1 MRADYKNG
9 CIFNCYSFFIMKY
22 NRIKRI
28 YSQLMTSGRI
38 VIATMTVCCLL
49 YGSAIMMFGQLVMP
63 QKANGSLIR
72 DENGD
77 VLGSELIAQGFS
89 KKEYLWPRPS
99 AVDYKASAAGGSNLS
114 PTNPELRSR
123 AQAIMAMMDLTGK
136 GLVPADLL
144 TESGSGLDPHI
155 TLNGALF
162 QSERIAN
169 ARGLS
174 IATVTGILKE
184 SSRQIG
190 GFLSSEP
197 IVNVLLVNLELD
209 KVEKSYGQ

>member
-1 MRADYKNG
+1 
-9 CIFNCYSFFIMKY
+9 MKY
-22 NRIKRI
+22 DKTTRIF
-28 YSQLMTSGRI
+28 SQIMISGRI
-38 VIATMTVCCLL
+38 VIFTMAVCCLL
-49 YGSAIMMFGQLVMP
+49 YVFIVLMFGQLVMP

>member
-1 MRADYKNG
+1 
-9 CIFNCYSFFIMKY
+9 MKY
-22 NRIKRI
+22 DKITRIF
-28 YSQLMTSGRI
+28 SQIMISGRI
-38 VIATMTVCCLL
+38 VIFTMAVCCLL
-49 YGSAIMMFGQLVMP
+49 YVCIILTFGQLVVP
-63 QKANGSLIR
+63 HKANGSLIR
-72 DENGD
+72 NENGD
-77 VLGSELIAQGFS
+77 VLGSELIAQGFF

-99 AVDYKASAAGGSNLS
+99 AVDYNASAAGGSNLS

-123 AQAIMAMMDLTGK
+123 AQAVMAMIDLTGK

-155 TLNGALF
+155 TLNAALF
-162 QSERIAN
+162 QSERIAKT
-169 ARGLS
+169 RRLS
-174 IATVTGILKE
+174 ITTVAGLLEE

-190 GFLSSEP
+190 GFLSPES

>member
-1 MRADYKNG
+1 
-9 CIFNCYSFFIMKY
+9 MKY
-22 NRIKRI
+22 DKTTRIF
-28 YSQLMTSGRI
+28 SQIMISGRI
-38 VIATMTVCCLL
+38 VIFTMAVCCLL
-49 YGSAIMMFGQLVMP
+49 YVFIVLMFGQLVMP

-89 KKEYLWPRPS
+89 KREYLWPRPS

-114 PTNPELRSR
+114 PTNPEIRSR

-174 IATVTGILKE
+174 ITTVTRLFE
-184 SSRQIG
+184 TSSWRTG
-190 GFLSSEP
+190 GFISPEP
-197 IVNVLLVNLELD
+197 LLNVLLVNLALD
-209 KVEKSYGQ
+209 RIGKNYGK

>member
-1 MRADYKNG
+1 
-9 CIFNCYSFFIMKY
+9 
-22 NRIKRI
+22 
-28 YSQLMTSGRI
+28 MTSGRI

-49 YGSAIMMFGQLVMP
+49 YGSAIMMFGHLVAP
-63 QKANGSLIR
+63 HKANGSLIINK
-72 DENGD
+72 NGEII
-77 VLGSELIAQGFS
+77 GSELIAQGFS

-136 GLVPADLL
+136 GLIPADLL

-155 TLNGALF
+155 TLNAALF

-174 IATVTGILKE
+174 ITTVIRLFKE
-184 SSRQIG
+184 SSRQPG
-190 GFLSSEP
+190 GFLSPEP
-197 IVNVLLVNLELD
+197 LLNVLLVNLALD
-209 KVEKSYGQ
+209 SMGK